1 MNIHRYMGA
10 VFEPIGKDYG
20 NIINMM
26 DHGKGV
32 SNNEILYSMD
42 NELKSEEEH
51 GIDAQ
56 RGTKLYHTNYW
67 RY

>member
-1 MNIHRYMGA
+1 MGA
-10 VFEPIGKDYG
+10 VIGLIGKVYG

-32 SNNEILYSMD
+32 SNNEILSSMD
-42 NELKSEEEH
+42 IELKSEEEH